1 MATLFL
7 DALTRDPEFTNTFD
21 EVVFAVLERNGS
33 DNMRPWREV
42 WTGVAEDEPG
52 TGSPESQEVI
62 VVDDSE
68 DSDVVVVEALDPRPS
83 TPELKPAEP
92 TAKNDCK
99 DADEPVKEGLEGAA
113 SGMGADAAAEPTAQ
127 NDVGLKSPYFAVR
140 ALLAPPSLSLLL
152 IPADQGKK
160 S

>member
-52 TGSPESQEVI
+52 TDRKS
-62 VVDDSE
+62 VV
-68 DSDVVVVEALDPRPS
+68 
-83 TPELKPAEP
+83 
-92 TAKNDCK
+92 
-99 DADEPVKEGLEGAA
+99 
-113 SGMGADAAAEPTAQ
+113 
-127 NDVGLKSPYFAVR
+127 
-140 ALLAPPSLSLLL
+140 
-152 IPADQGKK
+152 
-160 S
+160 